1 MVVQSLPL
9 SFGGFPKQSASCPG
23 ESLLSFHR
31 YYKKFDLIYTIMNVS
46 KPLTRPRLWL
56 QPLLCWRPAHT
67 IKELAFCDL

>member
-31 YYKKFDLIYTIMNVS
+31 YCKKFDLILHNHE
-46 KPLTRPRLWL
+46 RLK
-56 QPLLCWRPAHT
+56 AADKT
-67 IKELAFCDL
+67 